1 MNSST
6 SSAAAPSSNYAADE
20 IESIFR
26 KEMDRHPDADEDEM
40 MLKAEAT
47 YKRRAQ
53 MMIDLEASKIRATN
67 AALGQGLTALPSHTP
82 QQSSIG
88 MSWQHARCAMINL
101 THPFSL
107 SLSLSLSLCLSL
119 SLSVANTRHRDV
131 HAFAYAIDHFHFRQ
145 RRFEQHDHQSDP
157 ACDSRAT
164 INVDLHIH
172 LCANDHRS
180 LRV

>member
-6 SSAAAPSSNYAADE
+6 SSAAPSSNYAADE

-26 KEMDRHPDADEDEM
+26 KEMDRNPDADEDEM

-47 YKRRAQ
+47 YKRRAL

-101 THPFSL
+101 THPF

>member
-6 SSAAAPSSNYAADE
+6 SSVAAPSSNYAADE

-67 AALGQGLTALPSHTP
+67 AALGQGLTALPAHTP

-88 MSWQHARCAMINL
+88 MSWQHAQCAMINL

-107 SLSLSLSLCLSL
+107 SLSLSLSRSL
-119 SLSVANTRHRDV
+119 AVANTHRVV
-131 HAFAYAIDHFHFRQ
+131 HAFTYAIDHFHFRQ

-157 ACDSRAT
+157 TCASRAT

-180 LRV
+180 LRM